1 MATTMW
7 TLGIVTENSS
17 VLSRADVVLVEQKEY
32 LKKLSLVHY
41 NKKEIDKTYLGLVT
55 CLRLEPLPSN

>member
-55 CLRLEPLPSN
+55 CLHLEPLPSN